1 MILKNGKNLK
11 VIIQKY
17 FQGCINFG
25 VKKCQS
31 FKNCKLIYSKFM
43 KVFCLIFFLIF
54 ISNPVYAYIG
64 PGLGIGLVLSIIGL
78 IFSVFLFILAL
89 LWLPFKKLLYKNKK
103 KIDDKNTK

>member
-1 MILKNGKNLK
+1 
-11 VIIQKY
+11 
-17 FQGCINFG
+17 
-25 VKKCQS
+25 
-31 FKNCKLIYSKFM
+31 M

-89 LWLPFKKLLYKNKK
+89 LWLPFKKLFYKNKK